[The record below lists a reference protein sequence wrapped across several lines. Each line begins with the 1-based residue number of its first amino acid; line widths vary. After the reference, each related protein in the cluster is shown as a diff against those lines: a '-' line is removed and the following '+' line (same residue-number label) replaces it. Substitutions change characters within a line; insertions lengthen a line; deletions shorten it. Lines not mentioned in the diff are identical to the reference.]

1 MGSKKFVITK
11 KLADELSV
19 LPAAVVGGI
28 VKHLCR
34 YVFCGEASDPKYRKF
49 EKMLTERE
57 KASAEDCERII
68 AYMNSRLGTR
78 YTVTDEVRTKISA
91 RFAAG
96 RTVEDFVQVI
106 DTKAEEWMGTDCAK
120 YLRPSTLFG
129 TNFDAY
135 LNQKAVMTESAD
147 TAEGSFET
155 GGFFA
160 TALAAAER
168 SGGVCDG

>member
-1 MGSKKFVITK
+1 MGKQKFVITK

-19 LPAAVVGGI
+19 LPATVVGGI

-34 YVFCGEASDPKYRKF
+34 YVFCGEESDPKYRKF
-49 EKMLTERE
+49 EKMLSERE
-57 KASAEDCERII
+57 KAPTEDCERII

-106 DTKAEEWMGTDCAK
+106 ETKAEEWMGTDCAK

-135 LNQKAVMTESAD
+135 LNQRAVES
-147 TAEGSFET
+147 TKEGMAEGSFET
-155 GGFFA
+155 DGFFA

-168 SGGVCDG
+168 SGGEYDG